1 MSDSQPLYFQTRA
14 LSEAFRARFTGSQS
28 ERHEREE
35 EEEEALPMQRRK
47 KSEAW
52 QQFQISQRAKASPE
66 HS

>member
-14 LSEAFRARFTGSQS
+14 LSEAFRARFTGRQS
-28 ERHEREE
+28 ERHET
-35 EEEEALPMQRRK
+35 EEEEALPMQRRQ
-47 KSEAW
+47 KSETW